1 MTQRLNRNRLETS
14 LDSDNW
20 SKIRTFVLK
29 TVALWTFLPLLYL
42 ERETQIK
49 HTILIVDILLSMFI
63 FIQVKTKTKFEK
75 LLVWGSLAC
84 ITVIQAVQVFYIE
97 VYLQRNQALMY
108 AYQNLVPVVAGVFYE
123 FFFAEMMYRGIF
135 RLKVKKE

>member
-1 MTQRLNRNRLETS
+1 MHRLETS
-14 LDSDNW
+14 CDSDNW
-20 SKIRTFVLK
+20 SKVRTFVLK

-49 HTILIVDILLSMFI
+49 HLILIVDVLLSMFI
-63 FIQVKTKTKFEK
+63 LIQVKTQTKIEK
-75 LLVWGSLAC
+75 LLVWGSLGC

-97 VYLQRNQALMY
+97 VYLQRSQPLMY

-135 RLKVKKE
+135 KLKVKKE